1 MNTTSILRHINA
13 TRCLRLLNRSG
24 PLSRSDISRELN
36 LTRTTVGHAIK
47 VLLDSELAWEPTGLT
62 EASRVGRPSVGV
74 TLNPSGAYFVGLDI
88 STSSLT
94 AVLIDFS
101 MTVRARFVVPIAPDF
116 HDVDAVM
123 DQLADLTKKA
133 IQAAGKDRKRVQG
146 IGLSVPGLV
155 GRDGH
160 VAIAPLLSWRNVDL
174 RASLAIRLATE
185 LDIGVCNDAVALA
198 SAVCSTASEVE
209 TREMLL
215 ILMSEGIGSALVR
228 QGRVVDGFNGYAG
241 EIGQMVMAP
250 TLVDNKPQTFQLLA
264 GYRIFLPFLAPELPI
279 ADAILRLATDPNEP
293 AGFAE
298 ALNCWAETLAVGF
311 LNAVRM
317 LDPERI
323 VLGGVLAALY
333 PRVAFRVEEILSR
346 ELAGLPFAGIQVTQY
361 GAEGA
366 AIGAAAMM
374 RESLFDLPELAEQK

>member
-1 MNTTSILRHINA
+1 M
-13 TRCLRLLNRSG
+13 
-24 PLSRSDISRELN
+24 SRSDISRELN